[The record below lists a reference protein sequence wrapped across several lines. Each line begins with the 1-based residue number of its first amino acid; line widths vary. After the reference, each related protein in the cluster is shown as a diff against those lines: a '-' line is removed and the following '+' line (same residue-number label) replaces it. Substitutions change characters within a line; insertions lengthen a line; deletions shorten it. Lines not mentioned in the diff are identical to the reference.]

1 MPLLFI
7 DSKKLQ
13 LTFLMSVFT
22 PLFYLLITCN
32 KRGKQNSSRSFEG
45 RTSATARSLSKNTA
59 INDDCCNLVLHSAI
73 LNTTSL
79 DTISYQ
85 SFSTYVKKQFS
96 HVFTGE
102 ETWIWRKVQE
112 KQQKDIAALKWRS
125 WIFEEEHCSGGEGY
139 SRMVQVN
146 AQFKN
151 FTVFPILFWSGFIE
165 DNPDGQ
171 MRRDKLLGMYINV
184 LSNAKAK
191 QFVNQI
197 FSKYDTDNS
206 GSIDFKVSS
215 L

>member
-85 SFSTYVKKQFS
+85 SYSTYVKKKF
-96 HVFTGE
+96 VWPCLYWRGNVALE
-102 ETWIWRKVQE
+102 ESSRKTA
-112 KQQKDIAALKWRS
+112 KG
-125 WIFEEEHCSGGEGY
+125 HCS
-139 SRMVQVN
+139 SQM
-146 AQFKN
+146 K
-151 FTVFPILFWSGFIE
+151 ILNI
-165 DNPDGQ
+165 
-171 MRRDKLLGMYINV
+171 
-184 LSNAKAK
+184 
-191 QFVNQI
+191 
-197 FSKYDTDNS
+197 
-206 GSIDFKVSS
+206 
-215 L
+215 